1 MRSRAPQPRPRR
13 AAGFSVLELVVAA
26 AILGV
31 AMLIAA
37 RLLQDVGMQI
47 AWSGRKT
54 LELSPSLA
62 LEQLR
67 TDLRNS
73 QGTGDALGMWQ
84 SPPLA
89 VQRSSTEY
97 TIVYDI
103 EDRKLLRRTIAPSGR
118 RTERVLLD
126 QVVDLRYRTS
136 HDAVEIEVEFLRM
149 QPPLRRDEA
158 AGMREAGSP
167 ERHKMGIVVLPRRM
181 DTESF

>member
-1 MRSRAPQPRPRR
+1 MCALAPQPRSRR
-13 AAGFSVLELVVAA
+13 AAGFSVLEMVVAA
-26 AILGV
+26 TILGV
-31 AMLIAA
+31 AMLISA

-47 AWSGRKT
+47 SWSGRKT

-73 QGTGDALGMWQ
+73 RGAGDAFGGWQ

-89 VQRSSTEY
+89 VQFSSTGY

-103 EDRKLLRRTIAPSGR
+103 EDRKLLRRTLAPSGR
-118 RTERVLLD
+118 RTERVVLD
-126 QVVDLRYRTS
+126 QVVELRYRTTN
-136 HDAVEIEVEFLRM
+136 DAVEIEVEFLRM
-149 QPPLRRDEA
+149 QPPLRRDDA

-181 DTESF
+181 DTETF